1 MRGCPQARSAE
12 GNPFN
17 GEAMI
22 ILASKSPQRR
32 ALLSALGLDFEVQ
45 VPTVDE
51 ETEGEPRDLVVRNAL
66 RKAEA
71 IAAEHRD
78 ALVIGGD
85 TEVVIDG
92 EVLGQPED
100 EDDARAHLERLSG
113 REHHVLGGLA
123 LLRPAAHGVS
133 AAAPDADDEPRTRVG
148 VSTVGFRELDDRLIN
163 AYVASGEW
171 RGRAGSY
178 AIQGLGS
185 ALVDIVRG
193 DVSNVI
199 GLPVGLLLRLAPE
212 LVAPASSDDRPR

>member
-1 MRGCPQARSAE
+1 MEEE
-12 GNPFN
+12 G
-17 GEAMI
+17 
-22 ILASKSPQRR
+22 
-32 ALLSALGLDFEVQ
+32 
-45 VPTVDE
+45 
-51 ETEGEPRDLVVRNAL
+51 EGEPRELVVRNAT

-71 IAAEHRD
+71 VAAEAPD
-78 ALVIGGD
+78 ALVIAGD

-100 EDDARAHLERLSG
+100 ESQARAHLERLSG
-113 REHHVLGGLA
+113 SEHHVLGGLA
-123 LLRPAAHGVS
+123 LIG
-133 AAAPDADDEPRTRVG
+133 PDAGEDPRVG
-148 VSTVGFRELDDRLIN
+148 VDVSTVAFKELDEALLE
-163 AYVASGEW
+163 AYLASGEW

-212 LVAPASSDDRPR
+212 LLTPR

>member
-1 MRGCPQARSAE
+1 MEEE
-12 GNPFN
+12 G
-17 GEAMI
+17 
-22 ILASKSPQRR
+22 
-32 ALLSALGLDFEVQ
+32 
-45 VPTVDE
+45 
-51 ETEGEPRDLVVRNAL
+51 EGEPRELVVRNAT

-71 IAAEHRD
+71 VAAEAPD
-78 ALVIGGD
+78 ALVIAGD

-100 EDDARAHLERLSG
+100 ESQARAHLERLSG
-113 REHHVLGGLA
+113 SEHHVLGGLA
-123 LLRPAAHGVS
+123 LIGPEAGE
-133 AAAPDADDEPRTRVG
+133 EPRVG
-148 VSTVGFRELDDRLIN
+148 VDVSTVAFKELDEALLEV
-163 AYVASGEW
+163 YLASGEW

-212 LVAPASSDDRPR
+212 LLTPR

>member
-1 MRGCPQARSAE
+1 M
-12 GNPFN
+12 
-17 GEAMI
+17 
-22 ILASKSPQRR
+22 
-32 ALLSALGLDFEVQ
+32 
-45 VPTVDE
+45 E
-51 ETEGEPRDLVVRNAL
+51 EEREGEPRELVVRNAT

-71 IAAEHRD
+71 VATDQPD
-78 ALVIGGD
+78 ALVIAGD

-100 EDDARAHLERLSG
+100 ESQARAHLERLSG
-113 REHHVLGGLA
+113 SEHHVLGGIA
-123 LLRPAAHGVS
+123 LIG
-133 AAAPDADDEPRTRVG
+133 PDAGEDPRVG
-148 VSTVGFRELDDRLIN
+148 VDVSTVAFKELDEALLE
-163 AYVASGEW
+163 AYLASGEW

-212 LVAPASSDDRPR
+212 LLTPR

>member
-1 MRGCPQARSAE
+1 MPKAPSLDLMAK
-12 GNPFN
+12 P
-17 GEAMI
+17 I

-32 ALLSALGLDFEVQ
+32 ALLEALGLDFEVKAPA
-45 VPTVDE
+45 VEE
-51 ETEGEPRDLVVRNAL
+51 ETDGEPRELVERNAR

-71 IAAEHRD
+71 VAAETD
-78 ALVIGGD
+78 ALVIAGD

-92 EVLGQPED
+92 EVLGQPES
-100 EDDARAHLERLSG
+100 EHEARAHLERLSG

-123 LLRPAAHGVS
+123 LLEPGA
-133 AAAPDADDEPRTRVG
+133 EPRSGVD
-148 VSTVGFRELDDRLIN
+148 VSTVAFKELDERLLD

-212 LVAPASSDDRPR
+212 IVGGR